1 MASYNSV
8 MNAKWF
14 YFISLI
20 KSPSIAGLS
29 TAHFSH
35 TESLATD
42 PVLGK
47 QTQEVLYKTLGPLLC
62 ASTQAE

>member
-1 MASYNSV
+1 MASYNRV

-20 KSPSIAGLS
+20 KSPSIAELS

-47 QTQEVLYKTLGPLLC
+47 
-62 ASTQAE
+62 